1 MMVYTTIA
9 NFGVFGGKENMP
21 NTKDSLRQP
30 VFKGIRYDVLPQEC
44 QMK

>member
-1 MMVYTTIA
+1 MVYTTIA

-30 VFKGIRYDVLPQEC
+30 VFKGIRYDYCHKNVR
-44 QMK
+44 